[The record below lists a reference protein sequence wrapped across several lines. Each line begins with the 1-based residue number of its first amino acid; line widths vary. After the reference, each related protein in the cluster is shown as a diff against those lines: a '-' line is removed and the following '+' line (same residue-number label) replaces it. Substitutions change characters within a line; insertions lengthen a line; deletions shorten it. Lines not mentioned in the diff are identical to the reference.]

1 MCENRETCGMSCDL
15 HYHLSRLRSLK
26 HKMCHDGSQGELL
39 SVLLYSFYPEEE
51 LNCVMNVDCSP
62 HRLSAV
68 PAVVYRLRVLAAV
81 RKKRFSL
88 SYIHTSLH
96 WLRKEYLCF
105 TSTLVAISDIKVLL
119 AHG

>member
-1 MCENRETCGMSCDL
+1 
-15 HYHLSRLRSLK
+15 
-26 HKMCHDGSQGELL
+26 MCHDGSQGELL

-68 PAVVYRLRVLAAV
+68 PAVVYRLSVLAAV
-81 RKKRFSL
+81 RKKNVFPL
-88 SYIHTSLH
+88 SYIHISLH

-105 TSTLVAISDIKVLL
+105 TSTLVAIGDVKVLF
-119 AHG
+119 AR